1 MLAISPYTQ
10 LTHKIDSLSVL
21 ADSTLNNKQMCSV
34 KMDSICEI
42 VARLAD
48 GQNTVYGEMDSI
60 QSQLQQITEY
70 GTGYSN
76 AVAIIAIPLIIALFA
91 FAFTYL
97 FSVITRINEK
107 YNSEHISGMFKTSLP
122 YRCYMLGSAI
132 SVGYIILIGIL
143 SLVIRGE
150 AREVFMVVM
159 NWTSLFVAGGYAAI
173 ILWFVHTCLNYDD
186 HQKMLGLI
194 EARYNK
200 EKSNTWALN
209 IRTQRLTD
217 LCLYADRTQNANL
230 SAIVMNR
237 VNELDKAER
246 LATNKSTPFYT
257 KSFYE
262 SIVDSYIQSPHD
274 SEAERSLLWNWSRTF
289 RHDELPYTGVIY
301 SMLGKMVEAVKR
313 GRFSMFEVFMENC
326 KLRYDFINE
335 ISKVSYAKGD
345 NVEVLKKTEEECID
359 TWQELREV
367 HYLAAA
373 HLFTT
378 GHYEVAGVLRKRAGS
393 SSTFFPTT
401 AAQILKNYA
410 NSKEKQDG
418 KTGSFFRMSQSM
430 SIDKVIGHKYDLEM
444 LEKFTAMMLLLS
456 VEPDGEEEYLLDDK
470 KRNLIEEKK
479 EELIKYGRL
488 WTQHAELLRLYP
500 TIQDRKIEDIIEL
513 AMTRLTNGVIPQE
526 KPKRGKKGKEP
537 VQTLYDLK
545 LSEQDEEPVS
555 ELFDS
560 ILYSNRGS
568 ITDGLNGDL
577 SEDKT
582 DVVSLGAYTFLTSK
596 EIVLNK
602 EIWRH
607 PSVFND
613 MLQVFRSRY
622 MYIVFEAVSQMKIKD
637 VEMKWG
643 EFEKMFAKYV
653 GENGEHY
660 VIMDTECSVDV
671 MVKMDPLPEGQKWSF
686 HRYYKGAYYYNTGFG
701 TMFNLRDVPL
711 AEAFDK
717 SVLLVKFADLPVLV
731 PVAEDGRP
739 VVMVEDEPHRE
750 KGWASVRVTADPKLV
765 AKFSKNAEVI
775 RLRLTK
781 K

>member
-1 MLAISPYTQ
+1 MESHT
-10 LTHKIDSLSVL
+10 TL
-21 ADSTLNNKQMCSV
+21 ADSMLNNQQIYSAKV
-34 KMDSICEI
+34 DSIDEI
-42 VARLAD
+42 FTRLAE
-48 GQNTVYGEMDSI
+48 GQTNLYVEIDSI
-60 QSQLQQITEY
+60 QKQLQYVIDN

-107 YNSEHISGMFKTSLP
+107 YNSEHISGMFKTCLS
-122 YRCYMLGSAI
+122 YHSYMLGSAI

-143 SLVIRGE
+143 SLVLRGGE
-150 AREVFMVVM
+150 VHEVFMVVM
-159 NWTSLFVAGGYAAI
+159 NWTSLFVAAEYAAI

-217 LCLYADRTQNANL
+217 LCLYAERTQNANL

-237 VNELDKAER
+237 VNELDKTER
-246 LATNKSTPFYT
+246 IATNKNTPFYT

-262 SIVDSYIQSPHD
+262 SIVESYIQSPHD

-289 RHDELPYTGVIY
+289 RHDIVPYTGVIY
-301 SMLGKMVEAVKR
+301 NMLGKMVEAVKR
-313 GRFSMFEVFMENC
+313 GRLSLFEVFMENC
-326 KLRYDFINE
+326 KLRYDYINE
-335 ISKVSYAKGD
+335 IPKVSYAKGE
-345 NVEVLKKTEEECID
+345 NVDVLKKTEEECLD
-359 TWQELREV
+359 TWRELREV
-367 HYLAAA
+367 HYLAVA

-378 GHYEVAGVLRKRAGS
+378 GHYEVAGVLRKSVGN

-410 NSKEKQDG
+410 NSKEKQDE

-456 VEPDGEEEYLLDDK
+456 VEPDGEEEYLLDEK
-470 KRNLIEEKK
+470 KRKLIEDKRK
-479 EELIKYGRL
+479 DIVKFGQL
-488 WTQHAELLRLYP
+488 WSQHTELLRLYP
-500 TIQDRKIEDIIEL
+500 TIQDRKIEDIIEQAL
-513 AMTRLTNGVIPQE
+513 SRLTNGEIP
-526 KPKRGKKGKEP
+526 KKMARSGKKGKD
-537 VQTLYDLK
+537 VTQTLYDLK
-545 LSEQDEEPVS
+545 LSEQEKGPVR

-560 ILYSNRGS
+560 IIYNNRSS
-568 ITDGLNGDL
+568 ITDGLNGDWK
-577 SEDKT
+577 EDKK

-622 MYIVFEAVSQMKIKD
+622 IYIVFEALSQMKIKD

-643 EFEKMFAKYV
+643 EFEKLFTKYV

-660 VIMDTECSVDV
+660 VIMDTECSVDAL
-671 MVKMDPLPEGQKWSF
+671 VKMDPLPEGQKWSF
-686 HRYYKGAYYYNTGFG
+686 HRYYKRAYYYNTGFG
-701 TMFNLRDVPL
+701 TMFTLRDVPL
-711 AEAFDK
+711 AESYDK
-717 SVLLVKFADLPVLV
+717 TVILVKFADLPVLES
-731 PVAEDGRP
+731 VAENGRP
-739 VVMVEDEPHRE
+739 VVTVEDEPQRD
-750 KGWASVRVTADPKLV
+750 KGWASVRVTVDPKLV
-765 AKFSKNAEVI
+765 AKYSKNAEVI
-775 RLRLTK
+775 RLRLSK

>member
-1 MLAISPYTQ
+1 MMELHT
-10 LTHKIDSLSVL
+10 TL
-21 ADSTLNNKQMCSV
+21 ADSILNNQQIYLAKV
-34 KMDSICEI
+34 DSIDEI
-42 VARLAD
+42 FTRLAE
-48 GQNTVYGEMDSI
+48 GQTNLYGEIDSI
-60 QSQLQQITEY
+60 QKQLQYVIDN

-107 YNSEHISGMFKTSLP
+107 YNSEHISGMFKTCLP

-132 SVGYIILIGIL
+132 SVGYIILIGVL
-143 SLVIRGE
+143 SLVLRGGE
-150 AREVFMVVM
+150 VHEVFMAVM

-217 LCLYADRTQNANL
+217 LCLYAERTQNANL

-237 VNELDKAER
+237 VNELDKTER
-246 LATNKSTPFYT
+246 IATNKNTTFYT

-262 SIVDSYIQSPHD
+262 SIVESYIQSPHD

-289 RHDELPYTGVIY
+289 RHDMVPYTGVIY
-301 SMLGKMVEAVKR
+301 NMLGKMVEAVKR
-313 GRFSMFEVFMENC
+313 GRLSLFEVFMENC
-326 KLRYDFINE
+326 KLRYDYINE
-335 ISKVSYAKGD
+335 IPKVSYAKGE
-345 NVEVLKKTEEECID
+345 NVDVLKKTEEECLD
-359 TWQELREV
+359 TWRELREV
-367 HYLAAA
+367 HYLAVA
-373 HLFTT
+373 HLFTI
-378 GHYEVAGVLRKRAGS
+378 GHYEVAGVLRKSVGN

-410 NSKEKQDG
+410 NSKEKQDE
-418 KTGSFFRMSQSM
+418 KTGSFFRISQSM
-430 SIDKVIGHKYDLEM
+430 SINKVIGHKYDLEM

-456 VEPDGEEEYLLDDK
+456 VEPDGEEEYLLDEK
-470 KRNLIEEKK
+470 KRKLIENKRTDIVK
-479 EELIKYGRL
+479 FGQL
-488 WTQHAELLRLYP
+488 WSQHNELLRLYP
-500 TIQDRKIEDIIEL
+500 TIQDRKIEDIIEQAL
-513 AMTRLTNGVIPQE
+513 SRLTNGEIP
-526 KPKRGKKGKEP
+526 KKKARSGKTGKDAI
-537 VQTLYDLK
+537 QTLYDLK
-545 LSEQDEEPVS
+545 LSEQEKGPVR
-555 ELFDS
+555 ELFDT
-560 ILYSNRGS
+560 IIYNNRSS
-568 ITDGLNGDL
+568 ITDGLNGDWK
-577 SEDKT
+577 EDKK

-622 MYIVFEAVSQMKIKD
+622 IYIVFEALSQMKVKD

-643 EFEKMFAKYV
+643 EFERMFTKYV

-660 VIMDTECSVDV
+660 VIMDTECSVDAL
-671 MVKMDPLPEGQKWSF
+671 VKMDPLREGQKWPF
-686 HRYYKGAYYYNTGFG
+686 HRYYKRAYYYNTGYG

-711 AEAFDK
+711 AESYDK
-717 SVLLVKFADLPVLV
+717 TVILVKFADLPVLES
-731 PVAEDGRP
+731 VAENGRP
-739 VVMVEDEPHRE
+739 VVTVEDEPQRD

-765 AKFSKNAEVI
+765 AKYSKNAEVI
-775 RLRLTK
+775 RLRLSK